1 MNIAIFASIWCQ
13 NLWDELIL
21 KNEIKIF
28 ENWFISWWDIIKDIN
43 FRVFTYDLKNIFYK
57 KDNISYLEYFP
68 IWIKQKKN
76 FGRNIRNFLSFLKTI
91 IWSDYIVVWW
101 GWIIYDNEVQ
111 SNKNPLDQWI
121 FRNKFFKFFMKKVI
135 FYAVGINIKQKEN
148 LPKLAKIFSKAHR
161 VYVRDSYSFKT
172 LQKVGIKSEIIDD
185 PVLSENLEKND
196 IKSNLI
202 KEIETYSF
210 SLKDLENVD
219 LENKN
224 IWITFRAWYIWKSWS
239 EKLEI
244 FMIRELIE
252 LLLLKNSKIFFLPHS
267 INQTDVKSNDL
278 EYYKKIVSWTKF
290 ENKVYIIETLEE
302 VYNFY
307 KEKKMNLCLAM
318 RLHSMILSQVYEIPF
333 VAFSYSKKTEELVK
347 KIRNKS
353 LINKLWE

>member
-1 MNIAIFASIWCQ
+1 MNISIFASIWCQ

-28 ENWFISWWDIIKDIN
+28 EDGSIFWLQNTKNIN
-43 FRVFTYDLKNIFYK
+43 FRVFSYDLNKIFYK

-68 IWIKQKKN
+68 IWIKDKKN
-76 FGRNIRNFLSFLKTI
+76 LWRNIKNFLSFLKTV

-121 FRNKFFKFFMKKVI
+121 FRSKFFKIFIKKVI

-148 LPKLAKIFSKAHR
+148 LPKLVKIFSKAYK
-161 VYVRDSYSFKT
+161 VYVRDSYSYKT
-172 LQKVGIKSEIIDD
+172 LLKVWIKSEIIDD
-185 PVLSENLEKND
+185 PVLSENIENKD
-196 IKSNLI
+196 IKSYLI
-202 KEIETYSF
+202 KEIETYNF
-210 SLKDLENVD
+210 SLKDLENID

-244 FMIRELIE
+244 FMVRELIE
-252 LLLLKNSKIFFLPHS
+252 LLLSKNSKVFLLPHS
-267 INQTDVKSNDL
+267 INLTDRKSNDL

-290 ENKVYIIETLEE
+290 EYKVYIAETIEE
-302 VYNFY
+302 VYDFY
-307 KEKKMNLCLAM
+307 KERKLDLCLAM